1 MAPLSIYFPLC
12 QLFNKSR
19 ILGGCPVNDMI
30 DFEDFVFDL
39 DSGNKSQLDE
49 NMLKVFGAWIQYL
62 LEKMFKGTRVPVR
75 VVGNRIQVDRFTS
88 TLIGEKKYM
97 DAIKRYG
104 LDSAMTYKSRAKLN
118 RSIQKFEEV
127 TGISW
132 PLK

>member
-1 MAPLSIYFPLC
+1 M
-12 QLFNKSR
+12 
-19 ILGGCPVNDMI
+19 NDMI

-39 DSGNKSQLDE
+39 DSGNKDHLDE
-49 NMLKVFGAWIQYL
+49 NMLKVFGAWVQYL

-75 VVGNRIQVDRFTS
+75 VIGNRIQVDRFTS

-97 DAIKRYG
+97 DAVRRYG
-104 LDSAMTYKSRAKLN
+104 LESAMTYKARARLN
-118 RSIQKFEEV
+118 RSIQQFEEA